1 MLPTSTLP
9 VAPFLG
15 PSGMGTL
22 LGVLALG
29 ALAALLVGLML
40 HRRDTKASPA
50 IALADAD
57 GQESAPAAKAP
68 GARLSA

>member
-9 VAPFLG
+9 VAPFVG

-29 ALAALLVGLML
+29 ALVALLVGLL
-40 HRRDTKASPA
+40 IHRRDKKASTA
-50 IALADAD
+50 IALSEAE
-57 GQESAPAAKAP
+57 GQAAAPAAKVP

>member
-1 MLPTSTLP
+1 MFPTSTLP

-29 ALAALLVGLML
+29 ALVALLVGLVM
-40 HRRDTKASPA
+40 HRRDAKASAA
-50 IALADAD
+50 ITLSEAE
-57 GQESAPAAKAP
+57 GQEAAPAAKAP